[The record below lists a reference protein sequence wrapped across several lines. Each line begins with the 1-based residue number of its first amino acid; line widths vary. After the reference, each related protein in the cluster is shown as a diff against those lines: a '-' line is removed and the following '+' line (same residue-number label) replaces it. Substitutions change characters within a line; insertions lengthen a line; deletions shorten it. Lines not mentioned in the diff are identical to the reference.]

1 MATDTSSTNAPD
13 ALPRWSAAFL
23 TSLSTSGSE
32 LNSPNPSFHIPSLRC
47 EISPDNYKI
56 KSSTIFKTKKRA
68 ECIVEFYKHAG
79 IIKNTREVWRC
90 TSRRRALLA
99 LLNNAQGT
107 GFFISFIKCIASC
120 ARSYRW
126 GWLHALYLKSALVWR
141 KVHALWKYNELF
153 LTNHGAHISLNITYI
168 YLMFSLY
175 SLSRNHWFV
184 KEDINI

>member
-32 LNSPNPSFHIPSLRC
+32 LNSPNPSFNIPSLRC

-68 ECIVEFYKHAG
+68 ECIVEFHKHAG

-99 LLNNAQGT
+99 LLECSQKPPSAYITQQCPRNRVFY
-107 GFFISFIKCIASC
+107 FFYKM
-120 ARSYRW
+120 YRE
-126 GWLHALYLKSALVWR
+126 LRALVPMR
-141 KVHALWKYNELF
+141 LA
-153 LTNHGAHISLNITYI
+153 ACIISQKCT
-168 YLMFSLY
+168 
-175 SLSRNHWFV
+175 RV
-184 KEDINI
+184 T